1 MTISLIKAA
10 AAAAAITA
18 VSATG
23 AFAFAP
29 LTGTFNYDTQIK
41 ASHTFASATVNWA
54 DAGDDLTVVSKFGN
68 WLKVK
73 VPGPDGWV
81 KKSAVSLDYYPTPYP
96 TPSPSPVHACF
107 WGPGGYI
114 CIN

>member
-1 MTISLIKAA
+1 MTLSLIKAA

-18 VSATG
+18 VSASG

-29 LTGTFNYDTQIK
+29 LSGTFNYDTQIK
-41 ASHTFASATVNWA
+41 LTHSFASPTVNWA
-54 DAGDDLTVVSKFGN
+54 DAGDDLIVVSKFGS

-73 VPGPDGWV
+73 VSGPDGWV
-81 KKSAVSLDYYPTPYP
+81 KKSAVSLDYYPTPS
-96 TPSPSPVHACF
+96 PSPSPVQACF